1 MLRRLVV
8 SSVLVIASLGTAAL
22 GQNTNSSTTGVRPRT
37 ATTTT
42 NQSSPSPAKS
52 TDVQEPALK
61 TPAARPAQPKPKV
74 PVSPAP
80 KAPVTPAPGSGSVA
94 EAFNALLKGIREA
107 DVDAVTKIYWNSPR
121 LLLFNSNG
129 SVTKGWEQMRRNR
142 ESSYKDVKDVKLEV
156 REVSITML
164 GRDGAVVSCL
174 WTQSQTY
181 KGAPD
186 QASGRM
192 TLVFKRVGKDW
203 KVIHLH
209 TSDPAR
215 ATPTER
221 PSPSSTP

>member
-8 SSVLVIASLGTAAL
+8 SSVLVTATLGTAAL
-22 GQNTNSSTTGVRPRT
+22 GQSTNSSTTGVRPRT
-37 ATTTT
+37 ATSNT
-42 NQSSPSPAKS
+42 NQSAPAPAKS
-52 TDVQEPALK
+52 TDVQKPA
-61 TPAARPAQPKPKV
+61 TRPPVARRTEPKPKV
-74 PVSPAP
+74 A
-80 KAPVTPAPGSGSVA
+80 VTTPPGSVT
-94 EAFNALLKGIREA
+94 ETFNALLNGIRKA
-107 DVDAVTKIYWNSPR
+107 DADAVSNIYWNSPR

-129 SVTKGWEQMRRNR
+129 SVTKGWDQMSRNR

-156 REVSITML
+156 RDVSITML

-174 WTQSQTY
+174 WTQSQTN

-186 QASGRM
+186 TASGRM

-215 ATPTER
+215 TVPVER
-221 PSPSSTP
+221 SSPSPTP